1 MNLEELTNILARID
15 GRERQIIEAYLVR
28 LRAAR
33 MIGRSGELGAMDMA
47 CALIGLNAAHR
58 AAEAPE
64 AVETFRNLGARLIS
78 GVDSEKYLPDRF
90 FEARDFAETLARI
103 IEVAPEIERGF
114 ETIIFETLATDP
126 STSLGI
132 GGARAAMVLSAQI
145 HMGAYPAGAIRVDT
159 NLSRNW
165 AYGRKQRARETVFET
180 IFVKDDA
187 PSRLDHQ
194 LPKRCLS
201 ISLQLPVFL
210 AMHDMCCG
218 KGEAALGYANPMNS
232 AVSL

>member
-126 STSLGI
+126 STSD
-132 GGARAAMVLSAQI
+132 AKCRASA
-145 HMGAYPAGAIRVDT
+145 
-159 NLSRNW
+159 S
-165 AYGRKQRARETVFET
+165 
-180 IFVKDDA
+180 
-187 PSRLDHQ
+187 
-194 LPKRCLS
+194 
-201 ISLQLPVFL
+201 
-210 AMHDMCCG
+210 
-218 KGEAALGYANPMNS
+218 S
-232 AVSL
+232 A